1 MNGNNITSDL
11 VHNAS
16 YSSFTT
22 VPSTEEDPRISA
34 AYHVMYKIGTY
45 VNKHVSHQW
54 IFICPD
60 TTAKL

>member
-1 MNGNNITSDL
+1 MNGNNITSGL
-11 VHNAS
+11 VHNAP

-22 VPSTEEDPRISA
+22 VPSTEEDPRILA

-45 VNKHVSHQW
+45 ANKHVSDQC
-54 IFICPD
+54 IFIHLD